1 MGYSNV
7 SRRQFLRGASFGGV
21 ALGLGGAELL
31 SGCSSSSSGSGGGSG
46 PIKVGALTDLTGAF
60 GVVGKANKAVA
71 EFTVDEINAGGGVM
85 GRKIELTVVDSAT
98 DPSVGAQVARRL
110 VESTKVDMVI
120 GGVATNMR
128 EAIRGT
134 IATRGKTLYIWPAPY
149 EGGECTPNVW
159 SVGAVPN
166 QQVDPIVEK
175 LMNDGAKTFFL
186 CGNDY
191 AYPRKILA
199 RVREKVEAGGG
210 RVVAEEYIPL
220 TATDPSALV
229 NKVLRANADA
239 LFEIVVLPATVPF
252 IKGVVGGG
260 YKGKIAGT
268 LFDEAIN
275 ELLGA
280 AAQGL
285 VGAQDY
291 FHSIDDTTSREI
303 VDRFSKKYPGV
314 PFSATYNS
322 PDWYRGLY
330 LWKAAVEKAG
340 STDLEKVDKAFD
352 SVAFDKLVGGPAKM
366 IPGTRHCAMSMYLG
380 EMQGD
385 GSVKVLDA
393 LGQIEPQGQC

>member
-1 MGYSNV
+1 MSTNNV
-7 SRRQFLRGASFGGV
+7 SRRHFLRGAT
-21 ALGLGGAELL
+21 LGGAVLGVGGAALL
-31 SGCSSSSSGSGGGSG
+31 SGCGSSSSPAEASG

-71 EFTVDEINAGGGVM
+71 EFTVAEINAAGGVM

-98 DPSVGAQVARRL
+98 DPSVGAQVAKRL

-149 EGGECTPNVW
+149 EGGECTDNVW

-166 QQVDPIVEK
+166 QQVDPIVAK
-175 LMNDGAKTFFL
+175 LLAGGAKSFFL

-210 RVVAEEYIPL
+210 KVVAEEYIAL
-220 TATDPSALV
+220 TETDPSALV
-229 NKVLRANADA
+229 NKVLAANADA
-239 LFEIVVLPATVPF
+239 LFEIVVLPSTVPF
-252 IKGVVGGG
+252 LKGVVGGG

-275 ELLGA
+275 DLLGPT
-280 AAQGL
+280 AQGL
-285 VGAQDY
+285 LGAQDY
-291 FHSIDDTTSREI
+291 FATIDDPTSKDI
-303 VDRFSKKYPGV
+303 VKRFKAKYPDV

-322 PDWYRGLY
+322 PDWYRGFY
-330 LWKAAVEKAG
+330 LWKAAVESAK
-340 STDLEKVDKAFD
+340 SLELEKVNKAFD
-352 SVAFDKLVGGPAKM
+352 SASYDKLVGGPAKM

-380 EMQGD
+380 EMQAD
-385 GSVKVLDA
+385 GSVKVLDS
-393 LGQIEPQGQC
+393 LGQVSPVGQC

>member
-1 MGYSNV
+1 MGSSKV
-7 SRRQFLRGASFGGV
+7 SRRQFLQGASLGGI
-21 ALGLGGAELL
+21 ALGVGGAGLL
-31 SGCSSSSSGSGGGSG
+31 SGCGSSSSSGSGGG

-71 EFTVDEINAGGGVM
+71 EFTVAEINAAGGVM

-98 DPSVGAQVARRL
+98 DPNVGAQVAKRL

-166 QQVDPIVEK
+166 QQVDPIIEK
-175 LMNDGAKTFFL
+175 LLAGGAKTFFL

-199 RVREKVEAGGG
+199 RVRKKVEAGGG
-210 RVVAEEYIPL
+210 RVLAEEYIPL
-220 TATDPSALV
+220 TETDPSALV
-229 NKVLRANADA
+229 NKVLQAKADA

-252 IKGVVGGG
+252 IHGLVGGG

-275 ELLGA
+275 GILGA
-280 AAQGL
+280 DAKGL
-285 VGAQDY
+285 IGAQDY
-291 FHSIDDTTSREI
+291 FASITDPTSLDI
-303 VDRFSKKYPGV
+303 VKRFKAKYPGI
-314 PFSATYNS
+314 PFSATFNS
-322 PDWYRGLY
+322 PDWYRGFY
-330 LWKAAVEKAG
+330 LWKTAVEKAG
-340 STDLEKVDKAFD
+340 STDLAKVNKAFD
-352 SVAFDKLVGGPAKM
+352 NVSYDKLVGGPAKM
-366 IPGTRHCAMSMYLG
+366 VPGTRHCALSMYLG
-380 EMQGD
+380 EMQAD
-385 GSVKVLDA
+385 GSVKVVDT
-393 LGQIEPQGQC
+393 LGQITPEGQC

>member
-1 MGYSNV
+1 M
-7 SRRQFLRGASFGGV
+7 
-21 ALGLGGAELL
+21 
-31 SGCSSSSSGSGGGSG
+31 
-46 PIKVGALTDLTGAF
+46 GALTDLTGAF

-71 EFTVDEINAGGGVM
+71 EFTVAEINAAGGVM

-98 DPSVGAQVARRL
+98 DPSVGAQVAKRL

-128 EAIRGT
+128 EAIRDT

-166 QQVDPIVEK
+166 QQVDPIIEK
-175 LMNDGAKTFFL
+175 LLAGGAKTFFL

-210 RVVAEEYIPL
+210 RVLAEEYIPL
-220 TATDPSALV
+220 TETDPSALV
-229 NKVLRANADA
+229 NKVLQAKADA

-252 IKGVVGGG
+252 IHGLVGGG

-275 ELLGA
+275 GILGA
-280 AAQGL
+280 DAKGL
-285 VGAQDY
+285 IGAQDY
-291 FHSIDDTTSREI
+291 FASITDPTSLDI
-303 VDRFSKKYPGV
+303 VKRFKAKYPDV
-314 PFSATYNS
+314 PFSATFNS
-322 PDWYRGLY
+322 PDWYRGFY
-330 LWKAAVEKAG
+330 LWKTAVEKAG
-340 STDLEKVDKAFD
+340 STDLAKVNKAFD
-352 SVAFDKLVGGPAKM
+352 SVSYDKLVGGPAKM
-366 IPGTRHCAMSMYLG
+366 VPGTRHCALSMYVG
-380 EMQGD
+380 EMQAD
-385 GSVKVLDA
+385 GSVKVVDT
-393 LGQIEPQGQC
+393 LGQITPEGQC

>member
-1 MGYSNV
+1 M
-7 SRRQFLRGASFGGV
+7 
-21 ALGLGGAELL
+21 
-31 SGCSSSSSGSGGGSG
+31 
-46 PIKVGALTDLTGAF
+46 LTDLTGAF
-60 GVVGKANKAVA
+60 GVVGKANKAIA
-71 EFTVDEINAGGGVM
+71 EFTADEINAAGGVM

-98 DPSVGAQVARRL
+98 DPSVGAQVAKRL
-110 VESTKVDMVI
+110 VESVKVDMVI

-149 EGGECTPNVW
+149 EGGECTPHVW

-175 LMNDGAKTFFL
+175 LLADGAKTFFL

-210 RVVAEEYIPL
+210 KVVAEEYVPL
-220 TATDPSALV
+220 TETDPSALV
-229 NKVLRANADA
+229 NKVLAAKADA
-239 LFEIVVLPATVPF
+239 LFEIIVLPATVPF

-275 ELLGA
+275 GLLGP
-280 AAQGL
+280 AAQGII
-285 VGAQDY
+285 GAQDY
-291 FHSIDDTTSREI
+291 FQSIDDPTSKEI
-303 VDRFSKKYPGV
+303 VGRFTAKYPGV

-322 PDWYRGLY
+322 PDWYRGFY
-330 LWKAAVEKAG
+330 LWKTAVEKAG
-340 STDLEKVDKAFD
+340 STELEKVDKAFD
-352 SVAFDKLVGGPAKM
+352 SASYDKLVGGPAKM
-366 IPGTRHCAMSMYLG
+366 IPGSHHCAMSMYLG
-380 EMQGD
+380 EMQGN

-393 LGQIEPQGQC
+393 LGQISPQGQC